1 MRFLVFQHI
10 DVEHPGIYRDFMD
23 EDGIGRDTVELDEG
37 APIPGLEDYDALIVM
52 GGPMD
57 TWEEDAHPWMVP
69 EKAAINRWVRE
80 LGKPFLG
87 VCLGHQLLSDAL
99 GGGVA
104 KMAEPEV
111 GICTIDLTEAGRVDP
126 LFAGLGPTLDCLQ
139 WHGAEVSALPEAGVV
154 LATNPACAV
163 QAFRA
168 GDAAYG
174 LQFHSELTAATVPGW
189 GEIPTYRQDLERVMG
204 AGAQERL
211 ENDAAVHMSEF
222 NRSARVLYDNFFSIV
237 RGEAT

>member
-1 MRFLVFQHI
+1 
-10 DVEHPGIYRDFMD
+10 
-23 EDGIGRDTVELDEG
+23 
-37 APIPGLEDYDALIVM
+37 
-52 GGPMD
+52 
-57 TWEEDAHPWMVP
+57 
-69 EKAAINRWVRE
+69 
-80 LGKPFLG
+80 
-87 VCLGHQLLSDAL
+87 
-99 GGGVA
+99 
-104 KMAEPEV
+104 MAEPEV

-211 ENDAAVHMSEF
+211 EKRRSGAHVRIQPFGPRPLRQFSLHRAWRSHVNGVKKISPDGRAADC
-222 NRSARVLYDNFFSIV
+222 AQGWAWIV
-237 RGEAT
+237 WVQLCN